1 MKKYALT
8 LIVLLAAIFILN
20 TTIYA
25 EAVVEIFDE
34 WTVYQDEDSTTGQ
47 MNVSIHQMTDY
58 ATPLYMS
65 FYQGERTISI
75 VLRDLDKTAATLR

>member
-75 VLRDLDKTAATLR
+75 VLRDLDKTADTLR